1 MTSYSQRNTH
11 SGETVE
17 YQGRVS
23 WAAALLP
30 GVLIFV
36 LAFYLAAVSLVD
48 LSGFVGLVAV
58 VYLIRGVLLRLTAE
72 YVVTDRRVIGK
83 YGLVRRLS
91 VDVLFTSIS
100 GISTSYSFFGRFF
113 RYGNVVVNGAG
124 TRSLLRNISNPRGFE
139 AAVHRRLD
147 DSRLLK
153 GTAAY
158 TLKVEMAD
166 PSPSPM
172 QTVPSTAGG
181 GSFCSQCGSQ
191 VGAGARFCAGCGSA
205 VA

>member
-1 MTSYSQRNTH
+1 VM
-11 SGETVE
+11 
-17 YQGRVS
+17 
-23 WAAALLP
+23 
-30 GVLIFV
+30 
-36 LAFYLAAVSLVD
+36 
-48 LSGFVGLVAV
+48 
-58 VYLIRGVLLRLTAE
+58 LRFTAE
-72 YVVTDRRVIGK
+72 YTVTDRRVVGK

-100 GISTSYSFFGRFF
+100 GINTSYSFFGRLL

-124 TRSLLRNISNPRGFE
+124 TRSLLRNMSNPRGFE

-147 DSRLLK
+147 DSRLLQ

-166 PSPSPM
+166 PTPSPV
-172 QTVPSTAGG
+172 QPIPPTPSG

-205 VA
+205 VV

>member
-1 MTSYSQRNTH
+1 MTSGSQRNTH

-17 YQGRVS
+17 YRGRVS
-23 WAAALLP
+23 WASALLP

-36 LAFYLAAVSLVD
+36 LAFYFAAVSLVD
-48 LSGFVGLVAV
+48 VSGFVGLVAIF
-58 VYLIRGVLLRLTAE
+58 YLVRGVMLRLTAE
-72 YVVTDRRVIGK
+72 YTVTDRRVIGK

-100 GISTSYSFFGRFF
+100 GVSTSYSFFGRFF
-113 RYGNVVVNGAG
+113 RYGNIVVNGAG

-166 PSPSPM
+166 PLPSPA
-172 QTVPSTAGG
+172 QALPPNPTG

-191 VGAGARFCAGCGSA
+191 VGSGARFCAGCGTS